1 MECVNMAKKG
11 NHFIIGVHITDRV
24 KNVPSVQAV
33 LTNFG
38 CYIKTRLGLHE
49 ISDSSC
55 SPSGLLIVELLG
67 DNGKADEFINALQ
80 AIEGVD
86 VQKMIFT
93 HD

>member
-1 MECVNMAKKG
+1 MAKKE

-24 KNVPSVQAV
+24 KNVPSVQTV

-38 CYIKTRLGLHE
+38 CFIKTRLGLHE

-67 DNGKADEFINALQ
+67 DSGKSDEFINALQ